1 MNMGV
6 MTRFLYDCYVHPD
19 SAGCSG
25 IDYHPSE
32 GEVLKEHERMSA
44 TYPLEIREG
53 SAPAIYLLVP
63 VHKRKPV
70 TGRGC
75 WLLRLIEKGMVW
87 AWLFLI

>member
-1 MNMGV
+1 MKKQLFGF

-53 SAPAIYLLVP
+53 RVYSGYLPLVH
-63 VHKRKPV
+63 VHRRSCYRAWIWV
-70 TGRGC
+70 TPDN
-75 WLLRLIEKGMVW
+75 I
-87 AWLFLI
+87 